1 MQPQQSKTWEG
12 TLDRLTAQN
21 SSHMKVLLRH
31 VYSET
36 KEMSGARG
44 PWCKMVLRFV
54 DKEARGVYAEI
65 RGSLESVQKAAAPWT
80 KDVFFAA
87 DLKLVKHRYFAGH
100 FLDLSEKGSK
110 AKAHP
115 VAQGHPQAMEMQ
127 KVFPIARSDF
137 QVMEQQ
143 CQGRERADIVGVV
156 TQLDL
161 PPTSKPKANLWLK
174 DLSGK
179 EMLVN
184 VWGRRHV
191 DLLTNVQ
198 PGQVIQLDNCGLIM
212 REDSSLEGT
221 AEHFLDNDK
230 HGFSALHVDPPGLRA
245 DKLRELGTDQ
255 GDRISKPWCPSLTG
269 GGRLTSDMGPCVV
282 ACAATMN
289 AFGSAMEQGAT
300 QDRRTQK
307 TLNPEP

>member
-1 MQPQQSKTWEG
+1 
-12 TLDRLTAQN
+12 
-21 SSHMKVLLRH
+21 
-31 VYSET
+31 
-36 KEMSGARG
+36 
-44 PWCKMVLRFV
+44 MVLRFV
-54 DKEARGVYAEI
+54 DKEVRGVYAEI

-143 CQGRERADIVGVV
+143 CQGREHADIVGVV

-174 DLSGK
+174 DL
-179 EMLVN
+179 
-184 VWGRRHV
+184 
-191 DLLTNVQ
+191 
-198 PGQVIQLDNCGLIM
+198 P
-212 REDSSLEGT
+212 
-221 AEHFLDNDK
+221 
-230 HGFSALHVDPPGLRA
+230 
-245 DKLRELGTDQ
+245 
-255 GDRISKPWCPSLTG
+255 
-269 GGRLTSDMGPCVV
+269 GGRARKRGCRTAWTPSCESVGMQPACLGHLLQFCLT
-282 ACAATMN
+282 
-289 AFGSAMEQGAT
+289 
-300 QDRRTQK
+300 
-307 TLNPEP
+307 L